1 MKQTLKQGQMDAELM
16 LEAKMKDLTTMRQ
29 KMIKLEAEEE
39 TKEALRR

>member
-1 MKQTLKQGQMDAELM
+1 MDAELM
-16 LEAKMKDLTTMRQ
+16 LEAKMKDLATMRQ